1 MGQSI
6 FSNAIVAT
14 LGRIVTLACGLAA
27 TALMTRILNV
37 NEFGGYS
44 FILTIAI
51 ILQLSADF
59 GLYLTLSRELGVS
72 HGKPNETITN
82 IASLRLTL
90 LIVLFGLVLVG
101 FLVLPSI
108 RMYMRVFLLLA
119 IGLIFQSGS
128 QLLMSIFQ
136 AYGCIWRATI
146 GDIVGRVVQVA
157 ALAVGFFVFP
167 TAVTIL
173 WVAGAFTAGLTIAF
187 GIHILLLPEKRLLR
201 MRISRKMWGHIIRI
215 SWPIALML
223 ILNGIYFRIDTVLLS
238 LLRTTQEVGL
248 YSLAYK
254 IIENGLFFP
263 AMIGGLLLPAITSA
277 LVHHD
282 TRRSQELITQ
292 GLTLS
297 LSGACILVAVL
308 IAFANDIILLLAPAS
323 FVASAPLLQI
333 LALALGSMFLGNIFG
348 FSVIALGKQKD
359 LAILYGVLVLG
370 NIVLNLFLIPLYGAF
385 AAAWV
390 TVATEITAT
399 LVAAIIVRRHIPW
412 RLPLRSSAPILISA
426 LVSVGLSAILLADSS
441 ISVRLGVTFALYGA
455 MMHWCGVWSRIKI

>member
-14 LGRIVTLACGLAA
+14 LGRIVTLGCGLAA
-27 TALMTRILNV
+27 TALMTRILNI
-37 NEFGGYS
+37 NEFGIYS
-44 FILTIAI
+44 LILTIAA

-72 HGKPNETITN
+72 NGKPNETIAN

-90 LIVLFGLVLVG
+90 LILAFGLGIVG
-101 FLVLPSI
+101 FLLFPS
-108 RMYMRVFLLLA
+108 MRAYTQVFLILA

-136 AYGCIWRATI
+136 AYGCVWRATL
-146 GDIVGRVVQVA
+146 GDIIGRIAQVA
-157 ALAVGFFVFP
+157 ALSAGFFVFSARATP
-167 TAVTIL
+167 L
-173 WVAGAFTAGLTIAF
+173 WVAGAFTGSLIVVF

-201 MRISRKMWGHIIRI
+201 MKISGKAWGSIIKI

-223 ILNGIYFRIDTVLLS
+223 ILNVIYFRIDTVLLS
-238 LLRTTQEVGL
+238 LVRTSQEVGL

-277 LVHHD
+277 LVRNTHS
-282 TRRSQELITQ
+282 RSQELINQ

-308 IAFANDIILLLAPAS
+308 IIFAKDIIELLAPAS
-323 FVASAPLLQI
+323 FALSAPLLQI

-348 FSVIALGKQKD
+348 FTLIALAKQKA
-359 LAILYGVLVLG
+359 LATLYGALAVG
-370 NIVLNLFLIPLYGAF
+370 NIILNLILIPLYGAVG
-385 AAAWV
+385 AAWV

-399 LVAAIIVRRHIPW
+399 LVAAIMVRRHIPW
-412 RLPLRSSAPILISA
+412 RIELRSGVPILISTV
-426 LVSVGLSAILLADSS
+426 VSVGISAILLADSS
-441 ISVRLGVTFALYGA
+441 ILLRLGVTFILYGA
-455 MMHWCGVWSRIKI
+455 MMHWCGVWSRIRI